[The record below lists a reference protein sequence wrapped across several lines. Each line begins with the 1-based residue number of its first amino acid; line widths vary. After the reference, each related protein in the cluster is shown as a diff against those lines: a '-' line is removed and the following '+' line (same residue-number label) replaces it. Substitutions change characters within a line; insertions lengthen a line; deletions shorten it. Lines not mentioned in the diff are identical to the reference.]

1 MNIIQNILECYDSN
15 EQERMISVMR
25 AIDNGRL
32 IYIRFN
38 PDGSGT
44 SFYYRSTFSNKGGCQ
59 FALEAFDEEQ
69 SKIILMGCVIERD
82 SFNKQKK

>member
-1 MNIIQNILECYDSN
+1 MNIKQNVLECYDSN
-15 EQERMISVMR
+15 EQERMINVMR

-38 PDGSGT
+38 PDGYGT
-44 SFYYRSTFSNKGGCQ
+44 SFYYRNAIVNRKGEQ
-59 FALEAFDEEQ
+59 YALEAFDEEQ

-82 SFNKQKK
+82 SFKNK

>member
-1 MNIIQNILECYDSN
+1 MSIKIEALECYDSN
-15 EQERMISVMR
+15 ERERMKNVIN
-25 AIDNGRL
+25 AIVNGRL

-44 SFYYRSTFSNKGGCQ
+44 SFYYRNAIVNRKGEQ
-59 FALEAFDEEQ
+59 YALEAFDEEQ

-82 SFNKQKK
+82 SFKNK

>member
-1 MNIIQNILECYDSN
+1 MNIKRNVLECYDSN
-15 EQERMISVMR
+15 EQERMINVMR

-38 PDGSGT
+38 TDGDGT
-44 SFYYRSTFSNKGGCQ
+44 SFYYRNTIINKKGEHY
-59 FALEAFDEEQ
+59 ALEAFDEEQ

-82 SFNKQKK
+82 SFNKHKK

>member
-1 MNIIQNILECYDSN
+1 MNIKQNVLECYDSD
-15 EQERMISVMR
+15 EQERMIKVMR

-32 IYIRFN
+32 IYMRFN
-38 PDGSGT
+38 PDGSGA
-44 SFYYRSTFSNKGGCQ
+44 SFYYRNTDINRNGTQ

-82 SFNKQKK
+82 SFKNK

>member
-1 MNIIQNILECYDSN
+1 MNIKQNVLECYDSD
-15 EQERMISVMR
+15 EQERMIKVMR

-32 IYIRFN
+32 IYMRFN

-44 SFYYRSTFSNKGGCQ
+44 SFYYRNTDINRNGTQ

-82 SFNKQKK
+82 SFKNK

>member
-1 MNIIQNILECYDSN
+1 MNIRQNVLECYDSN
-15 EQERMISVMR
+15 EQDRMISVMR

-38 PDGSGT
+38 PDGNGT
-44 SFYYRSTFSNKGGCQ
+44 SFYYRNAIVNRKGEQ
-59 FALEAFDEEQ
+59 YALEAFDEEQ

-82 SFNKQKK
+82 SFKNK

>member
-1 MNIIQNILECYDSN
+1 MNIRQNVLECYDSN
-15 EQERMISVMR
+15 EQERMIRVMR

-38 PDGSGT
+38 PDGNGT
-44 SFYYRSTFSNKGGCQ
+44 SFYYRNAIVNRKGEQ
-59 FALEAFDEEQ
+59 YALEAFDEEQ

-82 SFNKQKK
+82 SFKNK

>member
-1 MNIIQNILECYDSN
+1 MNIKQNVLECYDSN
-15 EQERMISVMR
+15 EQERMINVIR

-38 PDGSGT
+38 PDGNGT
-44 SFYYRSTFSNKGGCQ
+44 SFYYRNAIVNRKGEQ
-59 FALEAFDEEQ
+59 YTIEAFDEEQ

-82 SFNKQKK
+82 SFKNK

>member
-1 MNIIQNILECYDSN
+1 MNIKQNVLECYDSN

-32 IYIRFN
+32 IYMRFN

-44 SFYYRSTFSNKGGCQ
+44 SFYYKSTIINRNGTQ

-82 SFNKQKK
+82 SFKNK

>member
-1 MNIIQNILECYDSN
+1 MNIKQNVLECYDSN
-15 EQERMISVMR
+15 EQERMINVMR

-38 PDGSGT
+38 PDGNGT
-44 SFYYRSTFSNKGGCQ
+44 SFYYRNAIVNRKGKQ
-59 FALEAFDEEQ
+59 YALEAFDEEQ

-82 SFNKQKK
+82 NFKNK

>member
-1 MNIIQNILECYDSN
+1 MNIKQNVLECYDSN
-15 EQERMISVMR
+15 EKERMINVMR

-32 IYIRFN
+32 IYMRFN

-44 SFYYRSTFSNKGGCQ
+44 SFYYRYAIVNRKGEQ
-59 FALEAFDEEQ
+59 YALEAFDEEQ

-82 SFNKQKK
+82 SFKNK

>member
-1 MNIIQNILECYDSN
+1 MNIKQNILECYDNN

-44 SFYYRSTFSNKGGCQ
+44 SFYYRNTYVNRKGEQ
-59 FALEAFDEEQ
+59 YTLEVFDEEQ

-82 SFNKQKK
+82 SFNNHK

>member
-1 MNIIQNILECYDSN
+1 MNIKQNILECYDNN
-15 EQERMISVMR
+15 EQERMINVMR

-32 IYIRFN
+32 IYMRFN

-44 SFYYRSTFSNKGGCQ
+44 SFYYKNTIINRNETQ

-69 SKIILMGCVIERD
+69 SKIILMGYVIERD
-82 SFNKQKK
+82 SFKNK

>member
-1 MNIIQNILECYDSN
+1 MNIKQNVLECYDSN
-15 EQERMISVMR
+15 EQERMINVMR

-32 IYIRFN
+32 IYVRFN

-44 SFYYRSTFSNKGGCQ
+44 NFYYRIPNINGKGTQ
-59 FALEAFDEEQ
+59 YFLEAFDEEQ

-82 SFNKQKK
+82 SFKNK

>member
-1 MNIIQNILECYDSN
+1 MSVKQNILECYDSN

-44 SFYYRSTFSNKGGCQ
+44 SFYYKNAILNRKDEQ
-59 FALEAFDEEQ
+59 YALEAFDEEQ
-69 SKIILMGCVIERD
+69 SKIILMGCFIERD
-82 SFNKQKK
+82 SFKNK